1 MTIEL
6 DNVIK
11 NLGGTLISIELT
23 SEDDYYE
30 MYIETENG
38 TGSSYDIQSV
48 EDIGDMVKHYLL
60 TYYADDEDSE
70 DEEE

>member
-11 NLGGTLISIELT
+11 NLRDALISIELT
-23 SEDDYYE
+23 NEDDCYE
-30 MYIETENG
+30 MYIEAENG

-60 TYYADDEDSE
+60 TYYADENSE

>member
-1 MTIEL
+1 MTVEL

-11 NLGGTLISIELT
+11 NLRGALISIELT
-23 SEDDYYE
+23 NEDDYYE

-38 TGSSYDIQSV
+38 TGSSYDIQSI
-48 EDIGDMVKHYLL
+48 EDIGDMVKHYLF
-60 TYYADDEDSE
+60 TYYADENSE